1 MTQPCGI
8 AAGGKQD
15 LAAQD
20 DSTQVENGLRDGTV
34 GFDGFGIGLVVT
46 LSDDQ
51 VNQLIRQLHVGI
63 FQRTGLQS
71 PQRSATRLS
80 LIHI

>member
-34 GFDGFGIGLVVT
+34 GFDG
-46 LSDDQ
+46 
-51 VNQLIRQLHVGI
+51 
-63 FQRTGLQS
+63 
-71 PQRSATRLS
+71 
-80 LIHI
+80 